1 VEKLG
6 CRELVT
12 AVLLG
17 AAAKVVESVEFAT
30 VGGYVG
36 AAGPVPVV
44 SAAAELETAAV
55 ECGDVFWAEVG
66 SDVEAERKNEAAA
79 MT

>member
-1 VEKLG
+1 MEKLG

-17 AAAKVVESVEFAT
+17 AAAKVVESVELAT

-36 AAGPVPVV
+36 AAVPLPVV
-44 SAAAELETAAV
+44 LAAAALEATVV
-55 ECGDVFWAEVG
+55 EHHDVF
-66 SDVEAERKNEAAA
+66 
-79 MT
+79 